1 MKKMMQLAAL
11 ALVGLTHSG
20 CAYVLKDNNAGFPAV
35 CPGILYCDMK
45 VAQQV
50 TPPTLPAH
58 YKMLGPVSAEA
69 TTTNVL
75 FIFSTGDASY
85 ETLKRAALSKYPDAK
100 AIINLEIDCDQHNY
114 FVVNR
119 VTAKIRGIA
128 VSW

>member
-1 MKKMMQLAAL
+1 MQLAAF
-11 ALVGLTHSG
+11 ALVGLSLSG
-20 CAYVLKDNNAGFPAV
+20 CAYVFKDNNAGFPAV

-50 TPPTLPAH
+50 TPPTLPSH

-75 FIFSTGDASY
+75 FIFATGDASY
-85 ETLKRAALSKYPDAK
+85 ETLKRLALSRYPDAK
-100 AIINLEIDCDQHNY
+100 AIINLEVDCEQHNY
-114 FVVNR
+114 FVVNY